1 MITKNKLQDKLKYIN
16 MFKECNFLISV
27 NGYPMST
34 QNEIIFDGKEV
45 SALTKS
51 CISIVIDIHVNST
64 FEFHELQV
72 HISTSLER
80 IYMWRVIQSV
90 HLRYFHYWQVL
101 VIYLPFMLH

>member
-1 MITKNKLQDKLKYIN
+1 
-16 MFKECNFLISV
+16 MFKECNFLISF
-27 NGYPMST
+27 NGYPTST

-45 SALTKS
+45 SALTKI
-51 CISIVIDIHVNST
+51 CISIDIHVNST

-90 HLRYFHYWQVL
+90 VLLSFNWQIL
-101 VIYLPFMLH
+101 MIYGRLP